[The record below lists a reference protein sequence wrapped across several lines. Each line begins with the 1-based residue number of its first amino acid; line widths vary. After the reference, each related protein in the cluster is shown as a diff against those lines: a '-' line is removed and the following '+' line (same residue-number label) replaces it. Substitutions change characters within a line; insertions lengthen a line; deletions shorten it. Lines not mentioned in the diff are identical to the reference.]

1 VVDEVCSFLASL
13 GPARTDLSISINISP
28 VQFHY
33 QNLEHLIQGACER
46 YNLNPTRLMIE
57 ITERTTIENAE
68 LAGKVLSSLK
78 HLGLDLALDD
88 FGTGYSSLSTLHEL
102 EIDWIKIDRRF
113 VQDIDTN
120 KNSYQIVN
128 ALMRMAQALD
138 IKVIAE
144 GVETDQEHA
153 TLRSLGVT
161 RMQGYFHARPLSGT
175 SLLEFLERS

>member
-1 VVDEVCSFLASL
+1 
-13 GPARTDLSISINISP
+13 
-28 VQFHY
+28 
-33 QNLEHLIQGACER
+33 
-46 YNLNPTRLMIE
+46 MIE

-68 LAGKVLSSLK
+68 LAGKVLSALK
-78 HLGLDLALDD
+78 QLGLDLALDD

-120 KNSYQIVN
+120 QNSYQIVN

-138 IKVIAE
+138 IRVIAE
-144 GVETDQEHA
+144 GVETEQEYA

-161 RMQGYFHARPLSGT
+161 MMQGYYHARPMSQQQ
-175 SLLEFLERS
+175 LLAFLEG